1 MTLET
6 TDKLLFIYINSR
18 SLRNAGNLMDKY
30 KKKGQ
35 KQLDKEIAQELAD
48 QLLNWED
55 DMMPLEVDDED
66 DLNWAFLDHLF
77 LTDPDPLQLQSGHK
91 DEDILFPDTD
101 MTFTDA
107 EIAAGNI
114 YWGQDNDIYGV

>member
-1 MTLET
+1 
-6 TDKLLFIYINSR
+6 
-18 SLRNAGNLMDKY
+18 MDKY
-30 KKKGQ
+30 KKKKGQ

-77 LTDPDPLQLQSGHK
+77 LTDLIHYNCSLATGMK
-91 DEDILFPDTD
+91 IYYFLIL
-101 MTFTDA
+101 
-107 EIAAGNI
+107 I
-114 YWGQDNDIYGV
+114 